1 MPGRGGAGCYDDA
14 ARPAQLMTHARM
26 LALLV
31 LLAVSGA
38 CGLAYQ
44 VLWLRELSLVFG
56 ATVYAAS
63 TVLAAF
69 MGGMA
74 LGAAAAGRLSRRL
87 ERPLTGFGL
96 AEVGIG
102 LAALAVAAVFG
113 RAEPLDAALHH
124 LTGGATA
131 TQTLAR
137 FVAALALLV
146 VPTSLMGLTLPL
158 VCASS
163 LVRQASGSRLSLV
176 YGVNTAGGVV
186 GAAVAGF
193 YAIPAVGAGAA
204 MRITAALSVL
214 VGLGALLLARG
225 DEARGQEQGTQDREW
240 GTGNGEQG
248 ERVRGH
254 GGAIAVPSRA
264 LGLSV
269 ALSGAAAMALEVL
282 WFRALLQFVPA
293 TTYAFTTMLAVVL
306 VGLAFG
312 SLGAARLLRRDRDW
326 IGWLVHAH
334 LLTGLAALAS
344 LTVLAYGFDRGLV
357 AAGPAMASVL
367 AMLPAAIGM
376 GATLPVT
383 LHVASSGAA
392 DAAAVATRVGRLYA
406 LNVAGAVAGAVATG
420 FWLIPGIGV
429 RHALAL
435 ASASF
440 PLIAIVLARASRHRM
455 APALATGLAVFAA
468 LAVVLPD
475 PLDLAFA
482 RRHGSDRPPLWRDEG
497 PQATVSVHGDAHSR
511 QLFID
516 GLTQASDRPEAI
528 RVHRDIGHLAMLL
541 HRDPRDVLVI
551 GLGGG
556 ATAGAVSRHG
566 ARLSIV
572 ELNEGVRRAA
582 PWFAD
587 ISYDVLRQPSTR
599 LVVDDARSFLAT
611 TDERFDVVTADII
624 QPTHAGAGA
633 LYSRE
638 YFSRVRARLK
648 PGGLVLQWVGLRE
661 ASAYALIA
669 RTFQSVFPETTAWDG
684 GTLLVGSLEP
694 LTVSRAAVARQLA
707 RPETR
712 EALTP
717 LGLVDYDAVM
727 ARYSAGPDELR
738 AFVGDGPL
746 LTDDR
751 PLVEFY
757 RALPAGERLVPL
769 AELRGDPARVT
780 AP

>member
-1 MPGRGGAGCYDDA
+1 
-14 ARPAQLMTHARM
+14 MTHARM

-74 LGAAAAGRLSRRL
+74 LGAAAAGHLSRRL
-87 ERPLTGFGL
+87 ARPLTGFGL

-102 LAALAVAAVFG
+102 LGALGVATVFG
-113 RAEPLDAALHH
+113 YAEPLDAALHH

-131 TQTLAR
+131 TLTLAR
-137 FVAALALLV
+137 FLAALALLV

-158 VCASS
+158 VVASP

-186 GAAVAGF
+186 GAAIAGF
-193 YAIPAVGAGAA
+193 VAIPAVGAGAA
-204 MRITAALSVL
+204 MRITATLSVL
-214 VGLGALLLARG
+214 IGVGALLLARYDRAQDG
-225 DEARGQEQGTQDREW
+225 DDREQ
-240 GTGNGEQG
+240 GTGNGERGEQG
-248 ERVRGH
+248 RGN
-254 GGAIAVPSRA
+254 GEQTAVPTRA
-264 LGLSV
+264 LGVSV

-306 VGLAFG
+306 VGLALG
-312 SLGAARLLRRDRDW
+312 SLGASRLLRRDRDW
-326 IGWLVHAH
+326 LGWLVHAH

-357 AAGPAMASVL
+357 AAGPAMASAL

-383 LHVASSGAA
+383 LHVAAFGAREA
-392 DAAAVATRVGRLYA
+392 STVATRVGRLYA
-406 LNVAGAVAGAVATG
+406 LNVAGAVVGAVATG
-420 FWLIPGIGV
+420 FWLIPGLGV
-429 RHALAL
+429 RHSLAL
-435 ASASF
+435 ASAAF
-440 PLIAIVLARASRHRM
+440 PLIAIVLARASRQRIA
-455 APALATGLAVFAA
+455 APLVTGLALFAA

-497 PQATVSVHGDAHSR
+497 PQATVSVHGDGHSR

-582 PWFAD
+582 PWFAG
-587 ISYDVLRQPSTR
+587 ISYDVLRQPATR

-661 ASAYALIA
+661 DSAYKLIA

-684 GTLLVGSLEP
+684 GTLLVGTLEP

-717 LGLVDYDAVM
+717 LGLVDFEAVM

-738 AFVGDGPL
+738 AFLGDGPL

-757 RALPAGERLVPL
+757 RALPAGEGLVPL
-769 AELRGDPARVT
+769 AQLHGSPARVV

>member
-1 MPGRGGAGCYDDA
+1 
-14 ARPAQLMTHARM
+14 MTHARM
-26 LALLV
+26 FALLV

-74 LGAAAAGRLSRRL
+74 IGASAAGRLSRRVP
-87 ERPLTGFGL
+87 RPLTGFGL

-102 LAALAVAAVFG
+102 LSALAVAAVFG

-131 TQTLAR
+131 TLTLAR
-137 FVAALALLV
+137 FAAALALLIG
-146 VPTSLMGLTLPL
+146 PTSLMGLTLPL
-158 VCASS
+158 VCASP
-163 LVRQASGSRLSLV
+163 LVRQAAGSRLSLV
-176 YGVNTAGGVV
+176 YGMNTAGGVA

-193 YAIPAVGAGAA
+193 VAIPAVGAGMA
-204 MRITAALSVL
+204 MRLTATLSIVVGLAAL
-214 VGLGALLLARG
+214 ALARADG
-225 DEARGQEQGTQDREW
+225 LSAADDAPGPEEARTGATGQAA
-240 GTGNGEQG
+240 NG
-248 ERVRGH
+248 
-254 GGAIAVPSRA
+254 IPLTT

-269 ALSGAAAMALEVL
+269 TLSGAAAMALEVL

-306 VGLAFG
+306 VGLALG
-312 SLGAARLLRRDRDW
+312 SLGASRLLRRDRDW
-326 IGWLVHAH
+326 IEWLVHAH
-334 LLTGLAALAS
+334 LVTGLVALAS

-376 GATLPVT
+376 GASLPVT

-392 DAAAVATRVGRLYA
+392 DATAVATRVGRLYA
-406 LNVAGAVAGAVATG
+406 LNVAGAVVGAVATG

-429 RHALAL
+429 RLALAL
-435 ASASF
+435 ASAAF
-440 PLIAIVLARASRHRM
+440 PAIAIVLAGASTRRRGGR
-455 APALATGLAVFAA
+455 LIVGLALFAA
-468 LAVVLPD
+468 LAVLLPD

-482 RRHGSDRPPLWRDEG
+482 RRHGADRPPLWRDEG
-497 PQATVSVHGDAHSR
+497 PQATVSVHGDAHGR

-541 HRDPRDVLVI
+541 HRAPEDVLVI

-582 PWFAD
+582 PWFAG

-599 LVVDDARSFLAT
+599 LIVDDARSFLAT
-611 TDERFDVVTADII
+611 TDERFDVITADII

-638 YFSRVRARLK
+638 YFSRVRARLRR
-648 PGGLVLQWVGLRE
+648 GGLVLQWVGLRE
-661 ASAYALIA
+661 DSAYKLIA
-669 RTFQSVFPETTAWDG
+669 RTFQSVFPETTAWAG
-684 GTLLVGSLEP
+684 GTLLVGTLEP
-694 LTVSRAAVARQLA
+694 LTVSRAAVERQLA
-707 RPETR
+707 CPETR
-712 EALTP
+712 DAVTPIGLTS
-717 LGLVDYDAVM
+717 YDAVL
-727 ARYSAGPDELR
+727 AQYSAGPDELR

-757 RALPAGERLVPL
+757 RSLPAGDALVPL
-769 AELRGDPARVT
+769 AQLRGDRTRVM

>member
-1 MPGRGGAGCYDDA
+1 MPGRPAAGCYDGA
-14 ARPAQLMTHARM
+14 ARPVHEMTHARM

-74 LGAAAAGRLSRRL
+74 LGAAAAGRLTGRL
-87 ERPLTGFGL
+87 ARPLTGFGL

-102 LAALAVAAVFG
+102 LAALGVATVFG
-113 RAEPLDAALHH
+113 YAEPLDAALHH

-131 TQTLAR
+131 TLTLAR
-137 FVAALALLV
+137 FLAALALLV

-158 VCASS
+158 VCASP

-186 GAAVAGF
+186 GAAIAGF
-193 YAIPAVGAGAA
+193 VAIPAVGAGTA
-204 MRITAALSVL
+204 MRITATLSVL
-214 VGLGALLLARG
+214 IGVGALLLARY
-225 DEARGQEQGTQDREW
+225 DREQGTGSGER
-240 GTGNGEQG
+240 GEQA
-248 ERVRGH
+248 RGNR
-254 GGAIAVPSRA
+254 GASPVSMVAVPTRA

-306 VGLAFG
+306 VGLALG
-312 SLGAARLLRRDRDW
+312 SLWASRLLRRDRDW
-326 IGWLVHAH
+326 LGWLVHAH

-357 AAGPAMASVL
+357 AAGPAMASAL

-383 LHVASSGAA
+383 LHVAALGARE
-392 DAAAVATRVGRLYA
+392 AATVATRVGRLYA
-406 LNVAGAVAGAVATG
+406 LNVAGAVVGAVATG
-420 FWLIPGIGV
+420 FWLIPGLGV

-435 ASASF
+435 ASAAF
-440 PLIAIVLARASRHRM
+440 PLIAIVLARASRQRIA
-455 APALATGLAVFAA
+455 APLVTGLALFAA
-468 LAVVLPD
+468 LAVALPD

-497 PQATVSVHGDAHSR
+497 PQATVSVHGDGHSR

-582 PWFAD
+582 PWFAG

-661 ASAYALIA
+661 DSAYKLIA

-684 GTLLVGSLEP
+684 GTLLVGTLEP

-717 LGLVDYDAVM
+717 LGLVDFEAVM

-738 AFVGDGPL
+738 AFLGDGPL

-757 RALPAGERLVPL
+757 RALPAGEGLVPL
-769 AELRGDPARVT
+769 AQLHGSAARVV

>member
-1 MPGRGGAGCYDDA
+1 MPGHPTAGCYDDA
-14 ARPAQLMTHARM
+14 ARPAHEMTHARM
-26 LALLV
+26 LALLL

-74 LGAAAAGRLSRRL
+74 LGAAAAGRLSSRL
-87 ERPLTGFGL
+87 ARPLTGFGL

-102 LAALAVAAVFG
+102 VAAFGVATVFG
-113 RAEPLDAALHH
+113 VAEPLDAALHH
-124 LTGGATA
+124 LSGGATA
-131 TQTLAR
+131 TLTLAR

-158 VCASS
+158 VVASP
-163 LVRQASGSRLSLV
+163 LVRQASGTRLGLV
-176 YGVNTAGGVV
+176 YGVNTAGGVA
-186 GAAVAGF
+186 GAAIAGF
-193 YAIPAVGAGAA
+193 VAIPAVGAGAA
-204 MRITAALSVL
+204 MRITAGLSVL
-214 VGLGALLLARG
+214 VGLGALVLARRDAPGPAPG
-225 DEARGQEQGTQDREW
+225 DATTVGAVEPPGARRSEAGAA
-240 GTGNGEQG
+240 
-248 ERVRGH
+248 RVP
-254 GGAIAVPSRA
+254 VRA
-264 LGLSV
+264 LGASV

-306 VGLAFG
+306 VGLALG
-312 SLGAARLLRRDRDW
+312 SVWASRLLHRDRDW

-344 LTVLAYGFDRGLV
+344 LTVLAYAFDRGLV
-357 AAGPAMASVL
+357 AAGPAMASAL

-383 LHVASSGAA
+383 LHVAAAGAR
-392 DAAAVATRVGRLYA
+392 DATAVATRVGRLYA

-420 FWLIPGIGV
+420 FWLIPGLGV
-429 RHALAL
+429 RQALAL
-435 ASASF
+435 AAAAF
-440 PLIAIVLARASRHRM
+440 PAIALVLAGAGQRRPRPALIAGLVLFG
-455 APALATGLAVFAA
+455 GLAMA
-468 LAVVLPD
+468 LPD

-497 PQATVSVHGDAHSR
+497 PQATVSVHGDGHSR

-582 PWFAD
+582 PWFAG

-599 LVVDDARSFLAT
+599 LIVDDARSFLAT

-661 ASAYALIA
+661 DSAYKLIA
-669 RTFQSVFPETTAWDG
+669 RTFQSVFPDTTAWDG
-684 GTLLVGSLEP
+684 GTLLVGTLEP
-694 LTVSRAAVARQLA
+694 LTVSRAAVERQLA

-717 LGLVDYDAVM
+717 LGLVDYETVM
-727 ARYSAGPDELR
+727 ARYSAGPEELR
-738 AFVGDGPL
+738 AFVGAGPL

-769 AELRGDPARVT
+769 ARLTGRPTRVI